1 MPLELSTRQA
11 RRLALSAQGFGKQP
25 QSPPT
30 LPALKR
36 MLQRLGVLQID
47 SVNALVRS
55 HYLPLFSRLG
65 DYAPAMLDQLAWG
78 RGRQRQLFEYW
89 GHEAS
94 LLPLSLYPMLRW
106 RMAHAADGRGIYRQL
121 AQFGRERQ
129 DVIARVLAAVRE
141 QGALGAGSLS
151 TRQERAGRWWDW
163 SEEKHALEWLFAAGE
178 VTVAGRRGFERLYD
192 VPDNVLPRAILDQP
206 QPGEAEAHQGLM
218 LHAATALGVATER
231 DLRDY
236 FRLEPAQGRAALAEL
251 IADGRGIYR
260 QLAQFGRERQDVIAR
275 VLAAVREQGALGAG
289 SLSTREERAGPWW
302 DWSEEKHALEWLFA
316 AGEVTVAGR
325 RGFERLYDVPD
336 NVLPRAIL
344 DQPQPGEAEAH
355 QGLMLHAATAL
366 GVATERDLRD
376 YFRLEPAQ
384 GRAALAE
391 LIADGRL
398 QAVQVQGWKQPAYSA
413 GTPRIPRRIEASA
426 LLSPFD
432 SLVWERNRTE
442 RLFDFRYRLEIYTP
456 AHKRVYGYYVLPFL
470 FDERIAARVDLRAER
485 ALGQLA
491 VHAVHAEAD
500 GLGEVG
506 YETLAAQLLRLA
518 RWLGLERV
526 QLNCP
531 REEGSQLRRA
541 LLSAA
546 LA

>member
-1 MPLELSTRQA
+1 MPLKLSIKQA
-11 RRLALSAQGFGKQP
+11 RRLVLSAQGFGKQP
-25 QSPPT
+25 DSPPT

-36 MLQRLGVLQID
+36 MLQRLGVVQID
-47 SVNALVRS
+47 SVNAVVRS

-65 DYAPAMLDQLAWG
+65 DYPPAMLDQLAWG

-94 LLPLSLYPMLRW
+94 LLPLNLYPLLRW

-151 TRQERAGRWWDW
+151 TRQERAG
-163 SEEKHALEWLFAAGE
+163 
-178 VTVAGRRGFERLYD
+178 
-192 VPDNVLPRAILDQP
+192 
-206 QPGEAEAHQGLM
+206 
-218 LHAATALGVATER
+218 
-231 DLRDY
+231 
-236 FRLEPAQGRAALAEL
+236 
-251 IADGRGIYR
+251 
-260 QLAQFGRERQDVIAR
+260 
-275 VLAAVREQGALGAG
+275 
-289 SLSTREERAGPWW
+289 PWW

-325 RGFERLYDVPD
+325 RGFERLYDVPEK
-336 NVLPRAIL
+336 VLPKAIL
-344 DQPQPGEAEAH
+344 EQALPSEAEAH

-376 YFRLEPAQ
+376 YFRLEPGQ
-384 GRAALAE
+384 GRAALDE
-391 LIADGRL
+391 LVADGRL
-398 QAVQVQGWKQPAYSA
+398 QPVEVQGWKQLAYCT
-413 GTPRIPRRIEASA
+413 GTPRIPRRIDASA

-432 SLVWERNRTE
+432 SLVWERSRTE
-442 RLFDFRYRLEIYTP
+442 RLFDFHYRLEIYTP

-470 FDERIAARVDLRAER
+470 YRERIAARLDLRAER

-491 VHAVHAEAD
+491 VHAVHAESIALD
-500 GLGEVG
+500 EEG
-506 YETLAAQLLRLA
+506 YQALAANLLRMA
-518 RWLGLERV
+518 QWLGLERV

-531 REEGSQLRRA
+531 RAEGSQLRQA

-546 LA
+546 PA